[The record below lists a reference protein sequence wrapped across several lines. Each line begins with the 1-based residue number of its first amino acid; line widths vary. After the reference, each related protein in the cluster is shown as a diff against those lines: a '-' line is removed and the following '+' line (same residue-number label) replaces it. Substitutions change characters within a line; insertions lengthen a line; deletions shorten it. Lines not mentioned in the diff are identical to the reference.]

1 MELSFILFLKRL
13 RKMCPHF
20 IPIYNAKFSISKADF
35 PLAKILKQSSQSIY
49 DLINLVK
56 AVKKVFFAKLFSD
69 QSIVK
74 IFGKAAYITF

>member
-1 MELSFILFLKRL
+1 MEFSFILSLKRL

-20 IPIYNAKFSISKADF
+20 NNAKFSISKADF
-35 PLAKILKQSSQSIY
+35 PLTKILKQSSQSIY

-56 AVKKVFFAKLFSD
+56 AVKKVSFTKKFSD